1 MPSSSLRKLLIDCR
15 IALRHAGVHQPALL
29 EQLEQA
35 IQQGLAEGSEPQY
48 TPSAHRV
55 ALAWQ
60 TAARQL
66 KFSNPTVYAELNR
79 KVLELLELAELKD
92 PGEEIE
98 ALRRDCERLGREL
111 AWQEA
116 EYARRGEELKQL
128 HAELEALRAAL
139 FAAAPEVTGAT
150 PQERALRC
158 VEQLARAPRRAAP
171 APGAWR
177 EARLEE
183 AIEGTAPSRIVVE
196 AVAAGRRKFTDLERE
211 WCVTEAMCLTGWQY
225 TPLELLDKGDAWI
238 AKLLLEKGSVR

>member
-1 MPSSSLRKLLIDCR
+1 MLSPSLRKLLIECR
-15 IALRHAGVHQPALL
+15 IALRQAGVQHPGLL

-35 IQQGLAEGSEPQY
+35 IQQGLAEASEPSY
-48 TPSAHRV
+48 TAASHRV

-66 KFSNPTVYAELNR
+66 KFSNPAVWAELNR

-92 PGEEIE
+92 PGDEIE
-98 ALRRDCERLGREL
+98 ALRKEIERLGREL

-116 EYARRGEELKQL
+116 EYARRSEELERL
-128 HAELEALRAAL
+128 RAELEELRAAL
-139 FAAAPEVTGAT
+139 FAAAPSVAGAT
-150 PQERALRC
+150 PHERALRC
-158 VEQLARAPRRAAP
+158 IEQLKRRAHAP
-171 APGAWR
+171 PARSDWR
-177 EARLEE
+177 EARTEE
-183 AIEGTAPSRIVVE
+183 AIEGAAPSRIVVE

>member
-1 MPSSSLRKLLIDCR
+1 MASFSLRKLLIDCR
-15 IALRHAGVHQPALL
+15 IALRHAGVQQPALL

-35 IQQGLAEGSEPQY
+35 IQQGLSESNEPAY
-48 TPSAHRV
+48 SPSAHRV

-66 KFSNPTVYAELNR
+66 KFSNPTVHAELNR

-98 ALRRDCERLGREL
+98 SLRKECERLGREL

-116 EYARRGEELKQL
+116 EYARKAEELEQL
-128 HAELEALRAAL
+128 RAELAALREAL
-139 FAAAPEVTGAT
+139 FAAVPDVTGKS

-158 VEQLARAPRRAAP
+158 IEQLARGGRRAP
-171 APGAWR
+171 ARSDWS
-177 EARLEE
+177 EARQEE

>member
-1 MPSSSLRKLLIDCR
+1 MLPASLRKLLIDCR
-15 IALRHAGVHQPALL
+15 IALRHAGVQQPGLL

-35 IQQGLAEGSEPQY
+35 IQQGLAEGGEPHY

-66 KFSNPTVYAELNR
+66 KFTNPGIYAELNKR
-79 KVLELLELAELKD
+79 VLELLELSELKD

-98 ALRRDCERLGREL
+98 ALRKERERLGREL

-116 EYARRGEELKQL
+116 EFARRGEELKRL
-128 HAELEALRAAL
+128 RAELEELHRAL
-139 FAAAPEVTGAT
+139 FAAAPEVSGAT
-150 PQERALRC
+150 PHQRALRC
-158 VEQLARAPRRAAP
+158 VEELARAPRRAP
-171 APGAWR
+171 SRSEWR
-177 EARLEE
+177 EARREE
-183 AIEGTAPSRIVVE
+183 DAIEGTAPSRIVVE

-225 TPLELLDKGDAWI
+225 TPLELLDKGDPWI
-238 AKLLLEKGSVR
+238 ARLLLEKGSVR